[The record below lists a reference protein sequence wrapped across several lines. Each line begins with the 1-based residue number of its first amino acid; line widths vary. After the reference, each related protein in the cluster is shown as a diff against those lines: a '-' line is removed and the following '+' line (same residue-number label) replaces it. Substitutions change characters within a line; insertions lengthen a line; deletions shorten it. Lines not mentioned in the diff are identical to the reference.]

1 MSSIQHK
8 FIEFCIESN
17 VLRFGEFKTKAG
29 RLSPYFFNAGLFNT
43 GAMLSKL
50 ADFYARTLI
59 KAMEDGRIECDMIFG
74 PAYKG
79 ITLAAAVAMRMAE
92 LGYDLPF
99 AYNRKEEFDREGRY
113 VEVRFNNLI
122 VVSIYF
128 PSGSSSEERQQ
139 AKFRFLDVIKGR
151 LDELIR
157 DGRDVV
163 LCGDFNIAHKEI
175 DIKNWKGNLKN
186 SGFLPEERQWITDR
200 LKEGWQDVF
209 RRLDPRPDR
218 FTWWSNR
225 GRARINNVGW
235 RIDYQFSTPAIAST
249 AKETDIYRDERFSDH
264 APLTVVYDFD
274 LK

>member
-17 VLRFGEFKTKAG
+17 VLRVGEFKTKAG

-99 AYNRKEEFDREGRY
+99 AYNRKEVKDHGEGGMFVGKTLEDGEKVVIIEDVMTSGKALREVLPKLQSAAKIDIEGMIITVDRMEKGLTSDKSAVQEVYDEFGVKVYSIVTINDIIDALENDVIPGKEY
-113 VEVRFNNLI
+113 VE
-122 VVSIYF
+122 
-128 PSGSSSEERQQ
+128 
-139 AKFRFLDVIKGR
+139 KM
-151 LDELIR
+151 
-157 DGRDVV
+157 
-163 LCGDFNIAHKEI
+163 KEYR
-175 DIKNWKGNLKN
+175 KVYG
-186 SGFLPEERQWITDR
+186 
-200 LKEGWQDVF
+200 
-209 RRLDPRPDR
+209 
-218 FTWWSNR
+218 
-225 GRARINNVGW
+225 VG
-235 RIDYQFSTPAIAST
+235 
-249 AKETDIYRDERFSDH
+249 
-264 APLTVVYDFD
+264 
-274 LK
+274 